1 MLATC
6 PVFQGPGWLWMRL
19 AGFEPA
25 IFALSRRR
33 SRPLSYRRAFFGH
46 RSHARC
52 AHIQWSFGDSRRRDP
67 GPGFE
72 PGLRGSEP
80 RVLPIRPPRR
90 ETGEITSQSTRRD
103 SNPRLSTCEEDALGQ
118 AELLVVVYVAPWNDV
133 IFPLVILAQEETSLL
148 RSRNGRDRTCD
159 FWLRKPALY
168 PTELR
173 PGAVLLGASQRVWL
187 FVTVSWR
194 LTF

>member
-1 MLATC
+1 
-6 PVFQGPGWLWMRL
+6 MRL

-33 SRPLSYRRAFFGH
+33 SGPLSYRRAFV
-46 RSHARC
+46 RKRAQARHAFF
-52 AHIQWSFGDSRRRDP
+52 SDSRHRDP

-133 IFPLVILAQEETSLL
+133 IFLLVILAREETSLL